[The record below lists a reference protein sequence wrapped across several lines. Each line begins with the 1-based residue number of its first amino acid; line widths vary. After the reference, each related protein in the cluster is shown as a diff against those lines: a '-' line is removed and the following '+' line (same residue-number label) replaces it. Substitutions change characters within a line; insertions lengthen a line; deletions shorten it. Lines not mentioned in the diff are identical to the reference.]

1 MPNSRLLVSGR
12 ACRQP
17 QLLDLEWVEV
27 AGNPV
32 LRELQEDND
41 NFLFADKQ
49 EAMII
54 RCGVSV

>member
-1 MPNSRLLVSGR
+1 
-12 ACRQP
+12 
-17 QLLDLEWVEV
+17 VEV